1 MQDKKYPFLDFD
13 ARRILEDFLELIKL
27 PKIKCPKEVSR
38 IDDKKKNI
46 TNIIDLLVTLLNN
59 VLFWKIKYYVKLT
72 QQGNIDL
79 EDVTTLTSYQELLNF
94 VAKKSSL
101 LIQFNLGHL
110 TLLKYWTSYDQCL
123 LKFPTA
129 YKNLLWYVYKKELFI
144 KSWNHLYIK
153 KKYELL

>member
-13 ARRILEDFLELIKL
+13 APRMLKDLFKLIKL
-27 PKIKCPKEVSR
+27 QKIKCPKEVSR

-79 EDVTTLTSYQELLNF
+79 EYVTTSHFISRTFQLCDKEIN
-94 VAKKSSL
+94 L
-101 LIQFNLGHL
+101 LIQFILGHL

-123 LKFPTA
+123 FKFLIA
-129 YKNLLWYVYKKELFI
+129 YKNLLW
-144 KSWNHLYIK
+144 
-153 KKYELL
+153 